1 MEEKKDTFREWTS
14 RRPWKERKRA
24 ARARENAASRLVSET
39 DHPELI
45 FYGKASGVVG
55 LSKDELYQ
63 TVSSSE
69 VSSSGYDKVLVDA
82 ECTHDGSIRHI
93 QKFEHWGWE
102 TLNGRVLNAERSDNL
117 TTLQLKLLIN
127 GFRLLRVGGSLVY
140 STCSLTVS
148 QNENVVEWFL
158 KEFSSAALQEI
169 DAAKDWPCKSG
180 RIPKTLR
187 FDPVTSKTSGLF
199 VAKFTKLAV

>member
-1 MEEKKDTFREWTS
+1 LEEKKDTFREWTS

-45 FYGKASGVVG
+45 FYGKSSGVVG

-69 VSSSGYDKVLVDA
+69 VSSSGYDKVNLFCPKSFLELLDLSESLNLMIGWNFIQVLVDA

-117 TTLQLKLLIN
+117 T
-127 GFRLLRVGGSLVY
+127 
-140 STCSLTVS
+140 
-148 QNENVVEWFL
+148 
-158 KEFSSAALQEI
+158 ALQVI
-169 DAAKDWPCKSG
+169 DLLFHY
-180 RIPKTLR
+180 LR
-187 FDPVTSKTSGLF
+187 
-199 VAKFTKLAV
+199 